1 MTQNLA
7 TAPQTDIVLAD
18 VEHWVST
25 HAALLPG
32 SHGAFDPDR
41 DHLVTTGRM
50 GAPSSSLELFQVL
63 RDQSDVAPGDRS
75 SHALVAV
82 FGGAA
87 PSTEDSFRDRLW
99 LTLQHLSDFDDAWT
113 DETPADADPDG
124 ANYSFTMGRVVWN
137 VEGLHPQSPEHDRW
151 APWPV
156 LVLTLASTS
165 A

>member
-1 MTQNLA
+1 MTQDLA
-7 TAPQTDIVLAD
+7 IAPQTDIVLAD

-25 HAALLPG
+25 HATLLPG
-32 SHGAFDPDR
+32 SPGAFDPAR

-63 RDQSDVAPGDRS
+63 RDLADVGPGDRS

-87 PSTEDSFRDRLW
+87 PSSEDSFRDRLW

-113 DETPADADPDG
+113 DETPADADG
-124 ANYSFTMGRVVWN
+124 ASYSFTMGRVVWN
-137 VEGLHPQSPEHDRW
+137 VEGLHPRSPDLDRW

-156 LVLTLASTS
+156 LVLTLASTP